1 MFSSDFQEKNL
12 HEIPLP
18 GKKASEIEEL
28 LLLIY
33 PTTSGQS
40 GKALNTINDK
50 NCYSLIKLAHEYQME
65 IIFKRC
71 EDFLIKKVSSQS
83 GNGFIADLVFAQT
96 YNFEKLLKIT
106 IDKAISKLRLKD
118 FKSHKMYDRIEP
130 QIYKQIAEGIIE
142 RLENRNCKSCGYRVY

>member
-1 MFSSDFQEKNL
+1 M
-12 HEIPLP
+12 
-18 GKKASEIEEL
+18 EEL

-33 PTTSGQS
+33 PTTS

-65 IIFKRC
+65 VIFKRC
-71 EDFLIKKVSSQS
+71 EDFLINKVSSQS
-83 GNGFIADLVFAQT
+83 GNGLIGDLVFAQT

-106 IDKAISKLRLKD
+106 IDKASQLRLKD
-118 FKSHKMYDRIEP
+118 FKSHEMYERIEP

-142 RLENRNCKSCGYRVY
+142 RLENGSCESCGYPRVY